1 MYNELFLLAAQKSA
15 DQAGVKVPEIEK
27 YFNQT
32 GNCNH
37 AMTPQCW
44 HEELN
49 NEVVISTE
57 SKEIEDESR

>member
-15 DQAGVKVPEIEK
+15 DKAGVKVPE
-27 YFNQT
+27 YDRYYDQT
-32 GNCNH
+32 GNGNH

-44 HEELN
+44 HQQLN

-57 SKEIEDESR
+57 SREIEDE